1 MTENE
6 ESNKN
11 RQNRNVGRPT
21 QEDKSQIRDKKV
33 MMSFTQHE
41 YDELKRMQKLLN
53 KSTLTATISYFMER
67 GREAVR
73 EDFSRER

>member
-1 MTENE
+1 MDDRELENR
-6 ESNKN
+6 K
-11 RQNRNVGRPT
+11 NRNVGRPKI
-21 QEDKSQIRDKKV
+21 EDKDQIRDKKV
-33 MMSFTQHE
+33 MMSFTQSE

-73 EDFSRER
+73 EDFTREG

>member
-1 MTENE
+1 MSDELNQR
-6 ESNKN
+6 KN
-11 RQNRNVGRPT
+11 RSVGRPKI
-21 QEDKSQIRDKKV
+21 EDKDLVRDKKV
-33 MMSFTQHE
+33 MLSFTQAE

-53 KSTLTATISYFMER
+53 RSTLTATISYFIER

>member
-1 MTENE
+1 MDKE
-6 ESNKN
+6 ELEKRKS
-11 RQNRNVGRPT
+11 RNVGRPKI
-21 QEDKSQIRDKKV
+21 EDKEQIRDKKV
-33 MMSFTQHE
+33 MMSFTQGE

-73 EDFSRER
+73 EDFTRER

>member
-1 MTENE
+1 MSIEDR
-6 ESNKN
+6 KN
-11 RQNRNVGRPT
+11 RSVGRPI

-33 MMSFTQHE
+33 MMSFTQSE

-67 GREAVR
+67 GREAVK
-73 EDFSRER
+73 EDFTRER

>member
-1 MTENE
+1 MSTEDRKKR
-6 ESNKN
+6 S
-11 RQNRNVGRPT
+11 VGRPSI
-21 QEDKSQIRDKKV
+21 DDPSQKRDKKV
-33 MMSFTQHE
+33 TLSLTQDE

-53 KSTLTATISYFMER
+53 KSTLSSTILYFMDR